1 MRVSDAV
8 LKENEA
14 AVEKILKF
22 KAKVL
27 RRQGVCSVSGKS

>member
-14 AVEKILKF
+14 AVKKIFKF
-22 KAKVL
+22 KGKVPC
-27 RRQGVCSVSGKS
+27 RQGVSSVSGKS